1 MTFGYLEQTFWLT
14 PDALPI
20 RNDREPGI
28 GAMPVALHQMLISLA
43 IQRSTLPSFNGSTL
57 Y

>member
-1 MTFGYLEQTFWLT
+1 MTFGYLEQTFWLN

-28 GAMPVALHQMLISLA
+28 GAVPVALHQMLMSLA